1 LSDGLVIRAGGPADA
16 DYLLAMLDEAVAW
29 LADRGLGGQCGTGSW
44 TTRPA
49 LVRRVRAVAASGDLW
64 IARLDGVVAGALALS
79 GQAPA
84 YVPAAAEPEVYI
96 DLIVAARRYA
106 GRGVG
111 TALLDFAR
119 FQADQRGVRL
129 LRVDCWAGGA
139 GALPAYY
146 MQAGFTP
153 SATFTVN
160 DWPGQ
165 VLEQRLP
172 APHGG

>member
-1 LSDGLVIRAGGPADA
+1 MSHGLVIRAGGPADA
-16 DYLLAMLDEAVAW
+16 DYVLAMLDEAVAW
-29 LADRGLGGQCGTGSW
+29 LADRGLGGQWG
-44 TTRPA
+44 TRPSSTRPE
-49 LVRRVRAVAASGDLW
+49 LVRRVRTMAASGDLW
-64 IARLDGVVAGALALS
+64 MARLDGVVVGALALRDE
-79 GQAPA
+79 APD
-84 YVPAAAEPEVYI
+84 YVPAAAEPELFI
-96 DLIVAARRYA
+96 DLIVTARRYA

-111 TALLDFAR
+111 SALLDFAR

-129 LRVDCWAGGA
+129 LRVDCWAGGE

-153 SATFTVN
+153 SETFTID

-172 APHGG
+172 ARH